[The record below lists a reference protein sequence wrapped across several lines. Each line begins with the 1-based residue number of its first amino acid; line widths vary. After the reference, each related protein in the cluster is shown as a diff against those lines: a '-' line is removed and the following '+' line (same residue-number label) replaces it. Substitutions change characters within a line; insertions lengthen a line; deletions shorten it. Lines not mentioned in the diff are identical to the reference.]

1 MKKLGLLFAGGAVCS
16 LMGCSSLLNATRVD
30 GIAGLATGKPT
41 ISLEQV
47 PTLFGEPPLSEMI
60 GLEDD
65 ELTEEE
71 RRERRCEAINLE
83 LNGLSAA
90 LGGEAVEMIVDMDGP
105 SATDRI
111 MSYGKNMAVE
121 TVKGYVQPFI
131 QTKRALFNDD
141 EKERRAEEAED
152 RGVIRRAYLTGLAAG
167 IPCNRNL
174 AGEETGLTVEDLG
187 VILPG
192 EETPPA
198 ESETEEAPET

>member
-1 MKKLGLLFAGGAVCS
+1 MKIANAVGIS
-16 LMGCSSLLNATRVD
+16 LSFFILTNCASYLNKTRVD
-30 GIAGLATGKPT
+30 GVAGLASGNPT

-47 PTLFGEPPLSEMI
+47 PTLFGEPPLSETI

-65 ELTEEE
+65 GLTEDE

-90 LGGEAVEMIVDMDGP
+90 LGGEAVEMIVNMDGP
-105 SATDRI
+105 SAGQRI
-111 MSYGKNMAVE
+111 MSYGKNMVVE
-121 TVKGYVQPFI
+121 TAKGYVQPFI
-131 QTKRALFNDD
+131 QTKRAMFNDD
-141 EKERRAEEAED
+141 EKDRRAEEAED

-167 IPCNRNL
+167 IPCNRKL

-192 EETPPA
+192 EETPPI
-198 ESETEEAPET
+198 ETETEEISAP